1 MNFADLKKK
10 SKSNLTNL
18 VAELDKMTTNKS
30 YQDDRF
36 WSVPMDEKTGNG
48 TALIRFLPAGKNDKL
63 PWVPMYSHAF
73 QGPGGWYIENSLT
86 TIGKQDPLG
95 EMNTELWATGIEA
108 NKEIVRKRKR
118 KQQYI
123 SNIYVISDPKNPQN
137 EGKVMLMKY
146 GKKIFEKI
154 QEAMKPVFEGED
166 PIDPF
171 DFWQGADFRLK
182 VKKVDG
188 YPNYDA
194 SKFENQ
200 SPLLDGDDA
209 ALEQVW
215 NSIYNLSEFH
225 DPKNFKSYDELKAR
239 LDKVLG
245 VKSTPSPSAGPSKSS
260 SNQNKIEAKSASSVM
275 TKDADDADE
284 VPWKSNSTEEDDDDE
299 SLDYFRK
306 MAEE

>member
-18 VAELDKMTTNKS
+18 VSELEKMSSGTKN

-48 TALIRFLPAGKNDKL
+48 TALFRFLPAGKNDKL
-63 PWVPMYSHAF
+63 PWVNVYSHAF

-86 TIGKQDPLG
+86 TIGKPDPCS
-95 EMNTELWATGIEA
+95 ERNSELWATGIEA

-123 SNIYVISDPKNPQN
+123 SNIYVSSDPKNPQN
-137 EGKVMLMKY
+137 EGKVFLFKY
-146 GKKIFEKI
+146 GKKIFDKI
-154 QEAMKPVFEGED
+154 QEAMKPVFEGD
-166 PIDPF
+166 QAIDPF

-182 VKKVDG
+182 VKRVEG
-188 YPNYDA
+188 YPNYD
-194 SKFENQ
+194 SSSFENQ
-200 SPLLDGDDA
+200 SPLLEGADE
-209 ALEQVW
+209 ALEKVW
-215 NSIYNLSEFH
+215 NSLYSLSEFH
-225 DPKNFKSYDELKAR
+225 DAKNFKTYEELNAR

-245 VKSTPSPSAGPSKSS
+245 IKAPAASSPGPSKS
-260 SNQNKIEAKSASSVM
+260 ASTPSKMESKPVSKTM
-275 TKDADDADE
+275 TSTEEDTDE
-284 VPWKSNSTEEDDDDE
+284 VPWKAEEDEEDE
-299 SLDYFRK
+299 SLDYFRR

>member
-18 VAELDKMTTNKS
+18 VSELEKMSSGTKS

-48 TALIRFLPAGKNDKL
+48 TALFRFLPAGKNDKL
-63 PWVPMYSHAF
+63 PWVTVYSHAF

-86 TIGKQDPLG
+86 TIGKPDPCS
-95 EMNTELWATGIEA
+95 ERNSELWATGIEA

-137 EGKVMLMKY
+137 EGKVFLFKY
-146 GKKIFEKI
+146 GKKIFDKI
-154 QEAMKPVFEGED
+154 QEAMKPVFEGD
-166 PIDPF
+166 QAIDPF

-182 VKKVDG
+182 VKRVEG
-188 YPNYDA
+188 YPNYD
-194 SKFENQ
+194 SSSFENQ
-200 SPLLDGDDA
+200 SPLLEGEDE
-209 ALEQVW
+209 ALEKVW
-215 NSIYNLSEFH
+215 NSLYNLSEFH
-225 DPKNFKSYDELKAR
+225 DAKNFKTYEELSTR

-245 VKSTPSPSAGPSKSS
+245 IKAPTASSAGPSKTASTPS
-260 SNQNKIEAKSASSVM
+260 KMESKPVSKAMTSAEED
-275 TKDADDADE
+275 TDE
-284 VPWKSNSTEEDDDDE
+284 VPWKAEEDEEDE
-299 SLDYFRK
+299 SLDYFRR

>member
-10 SKSNLTNL
+10 SKSNLDNL
-18 VAELDKMTTNKS
+18 VAELEKMSSGGNK

-63 PWVPMYSHAF
+63 PWVTVYSHSF

-86 TIGKQDPLG
+86 TIGQQDPIG
-95 EMNTELWATGIEA
+95 EKNTELWATGIEA

-137 EGKVMLMKY
+137 EGKVMLFKY

-154 QEAMKPVFEGED
+154 QEAMKPVFEGEKAV
-166 PIDPF
+166 DPF
-171 DFWQGADFRLK
+171 DFWQGSNFRLK
-182 VKKVDG
+182 IKKVDG
-188 YPNYDA
+188 YPNYEN
-194 SKFENQ
+194 SSFEAQ
-200 SPLLDGDDA
+200 APFLDGDDEN
-209 ALEQVW
+209 LEKVW
-215 NSIYNLSEFH
+215 NSLYTLNEFT
-225 DPKNFKSYDELKAR
+225 DPKNFKTYEELKAR

-245 VKSTPSPSAGPSKSS
+245 SKPATPKRQEDVLPTKSS
-260 SNQNKIEAKSASSVM
+260 PKMETKKS
-275 TKDADDADE
+275 
-284 VPWKSNSTEEDDDDE
+284 EEDDLPWKAAETDEEDD
-299 SLDYFRK
+299 SLDFFRK
-306 MAEE
+306 LAEE

>member
-18 VAELDKMTTNKS
+18 VSELEKMSSGTKS

-48 TALIRFLPAGKNDKL
+48 TALFRFLPAGKNDKL
-63 PWVPMYSHAF
+63 PWVTLYSHAF

-86 TIGKQDPLG
+86 TIGKPDPCS
-95 EMNTELWATGIEA
+95 ERNSELWATGIEA

-137 EGKVMLMKY
+137 ESKVFLFKY
-146 GKKIFEKI
+146 GKKIFDKI
-154 QEAMKPVFEGED
+154 QEAMKPVFEGD
-166 PIDPF
+166 QAIDPF

-182 VKKVDG
+182 VKRVEG
-188 YPNYDA
+188 YPNYD
-194 SKFENQ
+194 SSSFENQ
-200 SPLLDGDDA
+200 SPLLEGDDE
-209 ALEQVW
+209 ALEKVW
-215 NSIYNLSEFH
+215 NSLYTLSEFH
-225 DPKNFKSYDELKAR
+225 DAKNFKTYEELSAR

-245 VKSTPSPSAGPSKSS
+245 IKAPAASSPGASMSASTPSKMESKPVSKTMTSAK
-260 SNQNKIEAKSASSVM
+260 ED
-275 TKDADDADE
+275 TDE
-284 VPWKSNSTEEDDDDE
+284 VPWKAEEDEEDE
-299 SLDYFRK
+299 SLDYFRR

>member
-10 SKSNLTNL
+10 SKSNLDNL
-18 VAELDKMTTNKS
+18 VAELEKMSTGGNK

-63 PWVPMYSHAF
+63 PWVTLYSHSF

-86 TIGKQDPLG
+86 TIGKQDPIG
-95 EMNTELWATGIEA
+95 ELNSEMWATGIEA

-123 SNIYVISDPKNPQN
+123 ANIYVISDPKNPQN
-137 EGKVMLMKY
+137 EGKIMLFKF

-154 QEAMKPVFEGED
+154 QESMKPVFEGD
-166 PIDPF
+166 TAIDPF
-171 DFWQGADFRLK
+171 DFWQGANFRLK
-182 VKKVDG
+182 IKKVEG
-188 YPNYDA
+188 YPNYDN
-194 SKFENQ
+194 SSFEGQ
-200 SPLLDGDDA
+200 GALLNGDDEK
-209 ALEQVW
+209 LETIW
-215 NSIYNLSEFH
+215 NSLHHLGEFT

-245 VKSTPSPSAGPSKSS
+245 NKAPKPVESAGPTKPAPKFESKSV
-260 SNQNKIEAKSASSVM
+260 AKSEES
-275 TKDADDADE
+275 DE
-284 VPWKSNSTEEDDDDE
+284 VPWNASGESEEDD
-299 SLDYFRK
+299 SLDYFRRL
-306 MAEE
+306 AEE

>member
-18 VAELDKMTTNKS
+18 VSELEKMSSGAKN

-63 PWVPMYSHAF
+63 PWVTVYSHAF

-86 TIGKQDPLG
+86 TIGKPDPCS
-95 EMNTELWATGIEA
+95 ERNSELWATGIEA

-137 EGKVMLMKY
+137 EGKVFLFKY
-146 GKKIFEKI
+146 GKKIFDKI
-154 QEAMKPVFEGED
+154 QEAMKPVFEGD
-166 PIDPF
+166 QAIDPF

-182 VKKVDG
+182 VKRVEG
-188 YPNYDA
+188 YPNYD
-194 SKFENQ
+194 SSSFENQ
-200 SPLLDGDDA
+200 SPLLEGADE
-209 ALEQVW
+209 ALEKVW
-215 NSIYNLSEFH
+215 NSLYSLSEFH
-225 DPKNFKSYDELKAR
+225 DAKNFKTYEELNAR

-245 VKSTPSPSAGPSKSS
+245 IKAPAASSPGPSKS
-260 SNQNKIEAKSASSVM
+260 ASTPSKMESKPVSKTM
-275 TKDADDADE
+275 TSTEEGTDE
-284 VPWKSNSTEEDDDDE
+284 VPWKAEEDETDE
-299 SLDYFRK
+299 SLDYFRR

>member
-10 SKSNLTNL
+10 SKSNLDNL
-18 VAELDKMTTNKS
+18 VAELEKMSTGGSK

-63 PWVPMYSHAF
+63 PWVTVYSHSF

-86 TIGKQDPLG
+86 TIGKQDPIG
-95 EMNTELWATGIEA
+95 ELNSELWATGIEA

-137 EGKVMLMKY
+137 EGKVMLFKY

-154 QEAMKPVFEGED
+154 QEAMKPVFEGD
-166 PIDPF
+166 KAVDPF
-171 DFWQGADFRLK
+171 DFWQGANFRLK
-182 VKKVDG
+182 IKKVDG
-188 YPNYDA
+188 YPNYDN
-194 SKFENQ
+194 SSFEAQ
-200 SPLLDGDDA
+200 APLLDGEDET
-209 ALEQVW
+209 LEKVW
-215 NSIYNLSEFH
+215 NSLYSLNEFT
-225 DPKNFKSYDELKAR
+225 DPKNFKTYEELKAR

-245 VKSTPSPSAGPSKSS
+245 NKASATKKSEDSMPSKPAPKMES
-260 SNQNKIEAKSASSVM
+260 KKAAVTE
-275 TKDADDADE
+275 DEDE
-284 VPWKSNSTEEDDDDE
+284 VPWKSEETDEEDD
-299 SLDYFRK
+299 SLDFFRK
-306 MAEE
+306 LAEE

>member
-10 SKSNLTNL
+10 SKSNLDNL
-18 VAELDKMTTNKS
+18 VAELEKMSSGGNK

-63 PWVPMYSHAF
+63 PWVTVFSHSF

-86 TIGKQDPLG
+86 TIGQQDPIG
-95 EMNTELWATGIEA
+95 EKNTELWATGIEA

-137 EGKVMLMKY
+137 EGKVVLWKF

-154 QEAMKPVFEGED
+154 QEAMKPVFEGEKAV
-166 PIDPF
+166 DPF
-171 DFWQGADFRLK
+171 DFWQGSNFRLK
-182 VKKVDG
+182 IKKVDG
-188 YPNYDA
+188 YPNYDN
-194 SKFENQ
+194 SSFEAQ
-200 SPLLDGDDA
+200 APFLDGDDEK
-209 ALEQVW
+209 LEKVW
-215 NSIYNLSEFH
+215 NSLYALNEFT
-225 DPKNFKSYDELKAR
+225 DPKNFKSYEELKAR

-245 VKSTPSPSAGPSKSS
+245 NKASAPKKSEDSMPSKPAPKMES
-260 SNQNKIEAKSASSVM
+260 KKASV
-275 TKDADDADE
+275 TEDEDE
-284 VPWKSNSTEEDDDDE
+284 VPWKSEETDEEDD
-299 SLDYFRK
+299 SLDFFRK
-306 MAEE
+306 LAEE

>member
-10 SKSNLTNL
+10 SKSNLDNL
-18 VAELDKMTTNKS
+18 VAELDKMSSGNK

-63 PWVPMYSHAF
+63 PWVTVFSHSF

-86 TIGKQDPLG
+86 TIGKQDPIG
-95 EMNTELWATGIEA
+95 ELNSELWATGIEA

-137 EGKVMLMKY
+137 EGKVLLFKY

-154 QEAMKPVFEGED
+154 QEAMKPVFEGD
-166 PIDPF
+166 AAIDPF
-171 DFWQGADFRLK
+171 DFWQGANFRLK
-182 VKKVDG
+182 IKKVDG
-188 YPNYDA
+188 YPNYDN
-194 SKFENQ
+194 SSFEAQ
-200 SPLLDGDDA
+200 GPLLNGDDEK
-209 ALEQVW
+209 LETIW
-215 NSIYNLSEFH
+215 NSLYHLGEFT
-225 DPKNFKSYDELKAR
+225 DPKSFKTYEELKER

-245 VKSTPSPSAGPSKSS
+245 NKAPNTQKTESVGPSKTAP
-260 SNQNKIEAKSASSVM
+260 KIESKAAANSEDS
-275 TKDADDADE
+275 DE
-284 VPWKSNSTEEDDDDE
+284 VPWKASEETEEEDE
-299 SLDYFRK
+299 SLDYFRRL
-306 MAEE
+306 AEE

>member
-18 VAELDKMTTNKS
+18 VSELEKMSSGAKN

-48 TALIRFLPAGKNDKL
+48 TALFRLLPAGKNDKL
-63 PWVPMYSHAF
+63 PWVTVYSHAF

-86 TIGKQDPLG
+86 TIGKPDPCS
-95 EMNTELWATGIEA
+95 ERNSELWATGIEA

-137 EGKVMLMKY
+137 EGKVFLFKY
-146 GKKIFEKI
+146 GKKIFDKI
-154 QEAMKPVFEGED
+154 QEAMKPVFEGD
-166 PIDPF
+166 QAIDPF

-182 VKKVDG
+182 VKRVEG
-188 YPNYDA
+188 YPNYD
-194 SKFENQ
+194 SSSFENQ
-200 SPLLDGDDA
+200 SPLLEGADE
-209 ALEQVW
+209 ALEKVW
-215 NSIYNLSEFH
+215 NSLYSLSEFH
-225 DPKNFKSYDELKAR
+225 DAKNFKTYEELNAR

-245 VKSTPSPSAGPSKSS
+245 IKAPAASSPGPSKS
-260 SNQNKIEAKSASSVM
+260 ASTPSKMESKPVSKTM
-275 TKDADDADE
+275 TSTEEDTDE
-284 VPWKSNSTEEDDDDE
+284 VPWKAEEDETDE
-299 SLDYFRK
+299 SLDYFRR